1 MARETAAKAA
11 ALAISAVTIIL
22 CVGFDMPADRVGICS
37 GSPVI
42 HRLTYHFFHVSI
54 PHVLMNDW
62 CLLSVVFLYD
72 ISWLTL
78 LGAFLIAASFP
89 ADSLSAILP
98 GAFSLP
104 TIGLS
109 GVCYAL
115 MGRIAFMTERKIYY
129 QLWLWFYIALG
140 FAFPNVNGWLHLYC
154 YLVGLFI
161 GLINKPLP

>member
-11 ALAISAVTIIL
+11 ALAISALTIIL
-22 CVGFDMPADRVGICS
+22 CVGFDASADRVGLYP
-37 GSPVI
+37 GALFVN
-42 HRLTYHFFHVSI
+42 RFTYHFFHVSFL
-54 PHVLMNDW
+54 HVLLNAW

-78 LGAFLIAASFP
+78 LGAFLMAASFP
-89 ADSLSAILP
+89 VDSLSVILP
-98 GAFSLP
+98 CAFSLP

-161 GLINKPLP
+161 GFINKPLP